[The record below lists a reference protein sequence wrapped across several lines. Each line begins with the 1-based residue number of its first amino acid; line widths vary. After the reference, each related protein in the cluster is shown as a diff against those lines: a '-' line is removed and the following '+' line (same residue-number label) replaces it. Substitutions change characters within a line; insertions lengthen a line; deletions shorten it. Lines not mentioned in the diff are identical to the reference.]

1 MTNTN
6 GAAVTEP
13 LEPAE
18 HVVPAPDG
26 WAAADVSDVE
36 LVDDEFI
43 ANDSTSHVLDPEAPL
58 GS

>member
-1 MTNTN
+1 MS
-6 GAAVTEP
+6 E

-18 HVVPAPDG
+18 RVVPDPDG
-26 WAAADVSDVE
+26 WSAADVDPDE

-43 ANDSTSHVLDPEAPL
+43 ANDPTSHVLDPEAPL